1 MTNNDVINLIS
12 KFEKQSDIDILKS
25 IINVKELLTEFGM
38 EIAIDND
45 SVDLVFTKN
54 LNEDGEPYIYTFNT
68 FGYDLLDL
76 VFHSM
81 GFKSDL
87 V

>member
-1 MTNNDVINLIS
+1 MTNNEVIKLIS
-12 KFEKQSDIDILKS
+12 SFEEHGDIVILKY
-25 IINVKELLTEFGM
+25 IIKAKELLTKFGM

-54 LNEDGEPYIYTFNT
+54 LDEDGEPYIYTFNT
-68 FGYDLLDL
+68 FGYELLDL
-76 VFHSM
+76 VFHSI

>member
-12 KFEKQSDIDILKS
+12 RFENQSDVVVLKY
-25 IINVKELLTEFGM
+25 IINAKELLTKFGM

-45 SVDLVFTKN
+45 SVELVFTKN
-54 LNEDGEPYIYTFNT
+54 LNEGGEPYSYTFNT
-68 FGYDLLDL
+68 FGYELLDL
-76 VFHSM
+76 VFHSI

>member
-12 KFEKQSDIDILKS
+12 SFEKQSDIDILKY
-25 IINVKELLTEFGM
+25 IINVKELLTKFGM

-54 LNEDGEPYIYTFNT
+54 LNEDGEPYLYTFNT
-68 FGYDLLDL
+68 FGYELLDL
-76 VFHSM
+76 VFHSI

>member
-12 KFEKQSDIDILKS
+12 RFENQSDVVVLKY
-25 IINVKELLTEFGM
+25 IINAKELLTKFGM

-54 LNEDGEPYIYTFNT
+54 LNEEGEPYIYTFNT
-68 FGYDLLDL
+68 FGYALLDL
-76 VFHSM
+76 MFHSI

>member
-1 MTNNDVINLIS
+1 MTNNEVISLIS
-12 KFEKQSDIDILKS
+12 SFEEQSDVDVLKY
-25 IINVKELLTEFGM
+25 IINAKELLTKFGM

-54 LNEDGEPYIYTFNT
+54 LNEDGEPYLYTFNT

-76 VFHSM
+76 MFHSI

>member
-1 MTNNDVINLIS
+1 MTNNDVIKLIS
-12 KFEKQSDIDILKS
+12 SFEKQSDIDILKY
-25 IINVKELLTEFGM
+25 IINAKELLTKFGM

-76 VFHSM
+76 VFHSI

-87 V
+87 A

>member
-54 LNEDGEPYIYTFNT
+54 LNEEGEPYIYTFNT

-76 VFHSM
+76 VFHSI

>member
-1 MTNNDVINLIS
+1 MTNKDVISLIS
-12 KFEKQSDIDILKS
+12 SFEKQSDIDILKY
-25 IINVKELLTEFGM
+25 IINAKEILTEFGM
-38 EIAIDND
+38 EIVIDND

-76 VFHSM
+76 MFHSI